1 MVDIPTPEE
10 LKGSY
15 YSQLQYKLKVYRV
28 LMVIF
33 GFITMLAFFNMV
45 TSKNKVLWGSV
56 FAVCLMIT
64 VMFVAMNEK
73 IIKAMDLIR
82 ATIIMNEIDS
92 MARSDSIDRF
102 DVNKKIID
110 TIGTDVYVNLQ
121 ACKYFPEWCGLDA
134 VGNVLELG
142 ACKADPKSKAC
153 AAAKAA
159 VKTIEIPVEKM
170 EKLITSSLT
179 KLDKELHAHGVFSG
193 AVYDGMLASA
203 GATITTGILT
213 AGASALGTETA
224 AAIGAAVGLDTMGT
238 AALTPLGGGG
248 SRRIW
253 RWERRC
259 SPGVAI
265 YEGVESCE
273 RSKRCREI
281 VDTIGDDTKKK
292 PVRALTLSAVRSFH
306 DVEDGFEALFKGK
319 VDVFAKDIGKAIID
333 LF

>member
-238 AALTPLGGGG
+238 AALTLSAAAGPVGLAVGAAVFA
-248 SRRIW
+248 
-253 RWERRC
+253 
-259 SPGVAI
+259 GVAI

-281 VDTIGDDTKKK
+281 VDTIGDDTKKA
-292 PVRALTLSAVRSFH
+292 VRALTLSAVRSFH